1 MSTFCAVSDD
11 ELRQAISQATRRVV
25 YVAPGISGVVAGALK
40 ARFEERPD
48 RLDVTVV
55 LDPDEDVCRI
65 GYGDQAGLVT
75 LQELVSAN
83 HLSIRKQTGLR
94 IGVLMADDVLL
105 IWAPTPQSVEAAP
118 KATEQPNGLRLGPNP
133 AALLEK
139 AIAPEGTDT
148 VPSAGEIGKSAVA
161 PDEVQQTIKALDAN
175 PVIPVDLSQV
185 TRVFSTKLQFVE
197 LEVKGAKFSKTGLSV
212 PGDQMNVDA
221 PDALRGLIDAKLRA
235 FDDIRY
241 RQVDVPAFT
250 RAGDAVL
257 GPDGKQKMEA
267 MSEADLEA
275 VRREIERRFLFSI
288 RGHGTLVAKDQ
299 KREFEKRLKSYTT
312 QIQAHATGL
321 RGFVKKEANSIVD
334 DAVNLVTSRA
344 THAVK
349 GKVNV
354 DADALRKSLEE
365 AIERLVQG
373 QPSVTKRYKDV
384 TFDHTQSAEFR
395 ELVRKALPADV
406 LKRLG
411 HWDEHFKATK
421 ELPSGK

>member
-1 MSTFCAVSDD
+1 MSTFCAVSDQ
-11 ELRQAISQATRRVV
+11 ELKQAISQATRRVA
-25 YVAPGISGVVAGALK
+25 YVAPGISGVVAIALK
-40 ARFEERPD
+40 ARVQELQG

-55 LDPDEDVCRI
+55 IDPDEDVCRI
-65 GYGDQAGLVT
+65 GYGDAAGLKT

-83 HLSIRKQTGLR
+83 HLSIRKQAGLR

-118 KATEQPNGLRLGPNP
+118 KASEQPNGLRLGGDP
-133 AALLEK
+133 AASLEK

-161 PDEVQQTIKALDAN
+161 PQEVQQTIKALEAN

-197 LEVKGAKFSKTGLSV
+197 LEVKGAKFSKTGLKV
-212 PGDQMNVDA
+212 PGDQLNVDA

-235 FDDIRY
+235 FDEIRH

-250 RAGDAVL
+250 RVGDPAL
-257 GPDGKQKMEA
+257 TPDGQQSMEP

-275 VRREIERRFLFSI
+275 VRHEIERRYLFTI
-288 RGHGTLVAKDQ
+288 RGHGTLIAKDQ
-299 KREFEKRLKSYTT
+299 KAEFEKRLMAYTT
-312 QIQAHATGL
+312 QLVAHAAAL
-321 RGFVKKEANSIVD
+321 RGVVRAEANVIVD
-334 DAVNLVTSRA
+334 DAVKLVTSRA
-344 THAVK
+344 NHASK
-349 GKVNV
+349 GRVNV
-354 DADALRKSLEE
+354 DAAALRKSLEG
-365 AIERLVQG
+365 AIGRLVQG

-384 TFDHTQSAEFR
+384 TYEHTQNAEFR
-395 ELVRKALPADV
+395 DLVRKALPQEL

-411 HWDEHFKATK
+411 RWDEHFKATK
-421 ELPSGK
+421 ELPAER